1 MTDAMLTRAELT
13 AISAARDAGAIL
25 RTRFREQ
32 DTLTVERKGLPDFV
46 TEVDR
51 QCENAI
57 VGRLRADFPEIA
69 VQAEEGSPDEALA
82 PVRWI
87 VDPLD
92 GTTNFIQGVPT
103 FAVSIGL
110 LDEHG
115 LAAGV
120 VFDPVHDELFHAV
133 RGSGARLNGQPLQ
146 VSAKDDLHDAVLA
159 TGFPFRMF
167 EKLDGYVATLRT
179 FMTSTAGIRRA
190 GSAALD
196 LAHTACGR
204 YDAFFEVGL
213 SPWDLAAG
221 ALLVVEAGG
230 QVTDCGGGD
239 RFLECGE
246 IVAGGPGLHPAV
258 LEVTRRHLA

>member
-1 MTDAMLTRAELT
+1 VTDAMLTRAELT
-13 AISAARDAGAIL
+13 AISAAREAGGIL

-32 DTLTVERKGLPDFV
+32 LSLEVEQKGPHDFV

-51 QCENAI
+51 QCETAI
-57 VGRLRADFPEIA
+57 VSRLRADLPDIA
-69 VQAEEGSPDEALA
+69 IQAEEGSPDDARA
-82 PVRWI
+82 AVRWI

-92 GTTNFIQGVPT
+92 GTTNFIQGVAT

-110 LDEHG
+110 VDEDG
-115 LAAGV
+115 LAVGV

-133 RGSGARLNGQPLQ
+133 RGAGARLNGQPLR
-146 VSAKDDLHDAVLA
+146 VSDKRDLDTAVLA

-179 FMTSTAGIRRA
+179 LMTTTAGIRRA

-213 SPWDLAAG
+213 SPWDIAAG

-230 QVTDCGGGD
+230 LVTDCGGGD
-239 RFLECGE
+239 RFIEDGE
-246 IVAGGPGLHPAV
+246 IVAGGPGLHAAV
-258 LEVTRRHLA
+258 LDVTRRHLV

>member
-1 MTDAMLTRAELT
+1 VTDATLARAELT
-13 AISAARDAGAIL
+13 AISAAREAGAIL

-32 DTLTVERKGLPDFV
+32 DPLAVERKGLHDFV

-51 QCENAI
+51 RCETEI
-57 VGRLRADFPEIA
+57 VRRLRADFPDVAI
-69 VQAEEGSPDEALA
+69 QAEEGSPEEARA
-82 PVRWI
+82 AVRWI

-110 LDEHG
+110 LDEDG
-115 LAAGV
+115 LAVGV
-120 VFDPVHDELFHAV
+120 VFDPIHDELFHAV
-133 RGSGARLNGQPLQ
+133 RGAGARLNGRPLS
-146 VSAKDDLHDAVLA
+146 VAAKSDLHDAVIA

-167 EKLDGYVATLRT
+167 GKLDGYVATLRT
-179 FMTSTAGIRRA
+179 LMTSTAGIRRA

-221 ALLVVEAGG
+221 ALLVAEAGG
-230 QVTDCGGGD
+230 RVTDCIGGT
-239 RFLECGE
+239 RFLEDGE
-246 IVAGGPGLHPAV
+246 IVAGGPVLHGAV
-258 LEVTRRHLA
+258 LEVTRRNLA